1 MHLYQIPVS
10 SNCKKV
16 RVCAG
21 ELGIPLEL
29 VNLDV
34 AAGANKKPDY
44 LALNPMGK
52 VPTLVDGDFVL
63 FESAAICA
71 YLCSKVPGQSLW
83 PQEPRAQAEVLRWI
97 LWGSWHV
104 LPWAGA
110 VLVERVIKPRQG
122 QPVNEAAVAYAL
134 AELDRFLPVLEARLR
149 EHEFVAGAFSI
160 ADIAL
165 GCGIERA
172 TVAKVDLACWARV
185 VEWLRRL
192 QARDAWKRAG

>member
-1 MHLYQIPVS
+1 MRLYQIPVS

-16 RVCAG
+16 RVCAA
-21 ELGIPLEL
+21 ELGTPLEL
-29 VNLDV
+29 VNLNV
-34 AAGANKKPDY
+34 AAGANKAPDY

-71 YLCSKVPGQSLW
+71 YLCSKVPGQTLW
-83 PQEPRAQAEVLRWI
+83 PQEPRAQAEVLRWL

-110 VLVERVIKPRQG
+110 IVIERVIRPRQG

-134 AELDRFLPVLEARLR
+134 AELDRFVPVLDARLA
-149 EHEFVAGAFSI
+149 EQEFAAGAFSV

-165 GCGIERA
+165 GCGIERVA
-172 TVAKVDLACWARV
+172 VAKLDLAPWPRV
-185 VEWLRRL
+185 AAWLQRL
-192 QARDAWKRAG
+192 QARDSWKRAA